1 MCSFLLNPKCSQPGL
16 EAFMSPSMGGPP
28 PRPLVAQLQRE
39 PGCQNL
45 RASPGLS
52 TELAHSRCMSVE
64 CVNQVQPDFRLTQ
77 LCSLLL
83 LG

>member
-1 MCSFLLNPKCSQPGL
+1 
-16 EAFMSPSMGGPP
+16 MSPSMGSPP
-28 PRPLVAQLQRE
+28 PRPLVTQLQRE
-39 PGCQNL
+39 PGRQNL

-64 CVNQVQPDFRLTQ
+64 CVNHIQPDFRLTQ
-77 LCSLLL
+77 PRSLLL